1 METILIT
8 WWLWYIGSHTTVSF
22 IQTWYN
28 VIIID
33 NLSNTKKEVLD
44 RIEDITWKKP
54 IFYQGDIRDSSL
66 LEKIFTENQIDGVIH
81 FAALKAVGESCKY
94 PFLYYNNNIDWS
106 LALFETMQKHQ
117 TKKIIFSSSATIY
130 DASKENPPFNEESP
144 LGTTNPYGT
153 TKLII
158 EQILK
163 DLSSNSRLQS
173 ICLRYFNPIWAHPS
187 WLLGENPNGIPNNLV
202 PYIYQVA
209 TGKLTEL
216 GVFGNDYPTPDGTWI
231 RDYLH
236 VMDLASAHLL
246 SYQKTIEKS
255 FEVVNLG
262 TGNGTSVLEMINI
275 VEKVT
280 GKKIKY
286 KISSRRD
293 GDIAVSLAD
302 PSKANNILWRKA
314 KLSIQDAIY
323 DGRNFIQK
331 Q

>member
-1 METILIT
+1 MQTILIT
-8 WWLWYIGSHTTVSF
+8 WWLGYIWSHTVVAF
-22 IQTWYN
+22 IQSWYN
-28 VIIID
+28 VLILD
-33 NLSNTKKEVLD
+33 NLSNTKTEVLD
-44 RIEDITWKKP
+44 CIQDITWKRSS
-54 IFYQGDIRDSSL
+54 FYQGDIRDKLL
-66 LEKIFTENQIDGVIH
+66 LEKIFTENQIDWVIH

-94 PFLYYNNNIDWS
+94 PFLYYNNNIDGT
-106 LALFETMQKHQ
+106 LALLETMQKYQ
-117 TKKIIFSSSATIY
+117 TKKIIFSSSATVY
-130 DASKENPPFNEESP
+130 DASKSNPPFNEQSP

-163 DLSSNSRLQS
+163 DLSNNWRLQS

-187 WLLGENPNGIPNNLV
+187 WLLGENPNGIPNNLI

-236 VMDLASAHLL
+236 VLDLANAHLL
-246 SYQKTIEKS
+246 AYQKTIEKS
-255 FEVVNLG
+255 FEVINLG
-262 TGNGTSVLEMINI
+262 TGNGTSVLEMIHI

-280 GKKIKY
+280 GKNITY
-286 KISSRRD
+286 KISPRRD

-302 PSKANNILWRKA
+302 PNKANHLLWRNA
-314 KLSIQDAIY
+314 KLSIENAIR
-323 DGRNFIQK
+323 DWRNFIQK